1 MTTHPTSDERR
12 AARSAVREWADG
24 HQGVFRRSDLDA
36 LGIDH
41 ANIRTFLRRGWWTRL
56 HHGVY
61 VDSEV
66 LATAVEPEDRAR
78 LLLAAAQSA
87 IPGAAYAFGPSAAL
101 LHVLA
106 MDRRLGGS
114 LCLVRPLGSD
124 QRALHRRITQTSHL
138 AEVTLHRHPI
148 EIESTVEIGG
158 IPSVDRWDAAITTA
172 AREDDLWAVATL
184 DSAVW
189 KNPAGLAQLQERLP
203 LWAGLRGIGTVRR
216 ALPKVRTG
224 AQTPLETISR
234 LRIVEGG
241 LPEPELQFPVHDEQ
255 GLIGYADVAWPDLKV
270 IGEADGMGKY
280 NDRADLVAEKLRE
293 DRLRA
298 QGWIVVRWTWAEI
311 LNTPWVVIARI
322 RKAMAMARRRA
333 A

>member
-12 AARSAVREWADG
+12 ASRSAVRDRAAG
-24 HQGVFRRSDLDA
+24 NNGIFRRSDLEA
-36 LGIDH
+36 LGIDQ

-66 LATAVEPEDRAR
+66 LAAAVEPEELVR
-78 LLLAAAQSA
+78 LLLAAAQCA
-87 IPGAAYAFGPSAAL
+87 IPGVAYAFGPSAGS
-101 LHVLA
+101 LHSLA
-106 MDRRLGGS
+106 MDRRLRGS
-114 LCLVRPLGSD
+114 LCLVRPLSAD
-124 QRALHRRITQTSHL
+124 QRTLHRRITRASHL
-138 AEVTLHRHPI
+138 AGVTIHRHAI
-148 EIESTVEIGG
+148 EAEFTVNIDG

-172 AREDDLWAVATL
+172 AREDPLWAVATL

-189 KNPAGLAQLQERLP
+189 KDSEGLEQLQDRLP
-203 LWAGLRGIGTVRR
+203 RWSGLRGIGVVRR
-216 ALPKVRTG
+216 ALPNVRTG

-234 LRIVEGG
+234 LRIIAGG
-241 LPEPELQFPVHDEQ
+241 LTEPELQFPVYDEK

-270 IGEADGMGKY
+270 IGEADGMTKY
-280 NDRADLVAEKLRE
+280 NDRSDLVAEKLRE

-298 QGWIVVRWTWAEI
+298 LGWIVVRWTWAEI
-311 LNTPWVVIARI
+311 LNTPWVVVARI
-322 RKAMAMARRRA
+322 RKAMALARRRA